1 MAKFTRTA
9 PLSVQ
14 EGVKSTIA
22 NLLGSLPQYAL
33 DAALV
38 TTSSKLA
45 NLMFQMQM
53 TGYMF
58 KNAEYRMSFT
68 KSLKGLPRQIPSKKT
83 PSLQS
88 PDPEVNALTDAL
100 SKEVLIVDSMKVLTA
115 YQIEELRS
123 ELMLVREQREGELRS
138 NILTYVQA
146 LPDQEMKK
154 LTSDMSQEA
163 LDAIQ

>member
-1 MAKFTRTA
+1 MLAKFSRTA

-68 KSLKGLPRQIPSKKT
+68 KSLKGLPRQIPPKKL
-83 PSLQS
+83 PSVQNS
-88 PDPEVNALTDAL
+88 DPEVNALTDAL
-100 SKEVLIVDSMKVLTA
+100 SKEVLI
-115 YQIEELRS
+115 YRFH
-123 ELMLVREQREGELRS
+123 
-138 NILTYVQA
+138 
-146 LPDQEMKK
+146 
-154 LTSDMSQEA
+154 
-163 LDAIQ
+163 